1 MGNRTAFSIHQQKAR
16 KRQSAVRKQKTGGKG
31 LGLLCFCFLLF
42 TLYSSL
48 FTVLSFAGDKK
59 DEKAP
64 TIITSRTLNADNKAK
79 TALFE
84 GNVVAKKGEM
94 TIFADKMLVF
104 YAEEKGGSNIKKID
118 AEGNVKL
125 IKGDRV
131 VTSGFAT
138 YFAEPEEHIVF
149 TGEPRA
155 TEGDNV
161 VTGTKMTSFIKDD
174 RSVVENSKVFLVEK
188 KRGGGP
194 R

>member
-1 MGNRTAFSIHQQKAR
+1 MESRTAFSIQH
-16 KRQSAVRKQKTGGKG
+16 SAFRIKQIFLVLFIAGCW
-31 LGLLCFCFLLF
+31 LLSTANC
-42 TLYSSL
+42 
-48 FTVLSFAGDKK
+48 SFAGDKK

-94 TIFADKMLVF
+94 TMFADRMLVF

-155 TEGDNV
+155 TEGENV